1 MCRSVLFT
9 LKTQQKSLNQQ
20 KLIQSEW
27 NTIQYISI
35 VTKQYNKN
43 IISSHDDLNYEQETI
58 WQTYIITNISQLIR

>member
-9 LKTQQKSLNQQ
+9 LKTQQKSSNQQ

-35 VTKQYNKN
+35 VIKQYNKN
-43 IISSHDDLNYEQETI
+43 IIPSHDILNYGQETI
-58 WQTYIITNISQLIR
+58 WQTYIITNIF